1 MNDILSLSI
10 GLSLIISLFFSE
22 VFGIVGMGLV
32 VPGYIAL
39 HLNHPKNLA
48 ITFVIA
54 LLSYLVV
61 ELFSFF
67 FILFGKRKTVLILL
81 FGYFFGYLFNYQILP
96 DIESPLL
103 SDVRSVGFIIPG
115 LIGLWFERQG
125 IIETTSV
132 LIIGSILVK
141 ICLILILGAE
151 LL

>member
-22 VFGIVGMGLV
+22 AFGIVGTGLV

-48 ITFVIA
+48 ITFSIA
-54 LLSYLVV
+54 LLAYIVV
-61 ELFSFF
+61 EILSFF

-81 FGYFFGYLFNYQILP
+81 FGYFFGYLFNYQVLP
-96 DIESPLL
+96 EIESPLI
-103 SDVRSVGFIIPG
+103 SDVRSIGFIIPG

-132 LIIGSILVK
+132 LMIGSILVK
-141 ICLILILGAE
+141 IFLILILGSE
-151 LL
+151 FL